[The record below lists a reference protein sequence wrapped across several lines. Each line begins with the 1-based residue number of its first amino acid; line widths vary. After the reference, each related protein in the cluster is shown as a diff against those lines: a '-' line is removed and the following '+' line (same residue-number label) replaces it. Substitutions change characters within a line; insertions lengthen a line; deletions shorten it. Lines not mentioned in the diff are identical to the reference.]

1 MKLWH
6 PVSRRAPCPVC
17 DRPDWCAVSSDG
29 RVARCM
35 RVVDGPDVIA
45 REDSDGTPYGLRFL
59 TDGPCDPSAYRKHD
73 PEPERA
79 SPDVLHRVYSALL
92 QVLPL
97 SPAHRASLR
106 ARGLTDD
113 EIDARGYRSLPL
125 GDQARRKVMR
135 DLRAA
140 LASSAAP
147 GESDKSIPDGVPGVF
162 KGKLSG
168 FSGILIPVRTHTA
181 TARALKVR
189 ADDPHA
195 PKYTWLSSSSDDG
208 PSPGAPCHVP
218 IFNSS
223 SRSTATVRVTEGP
236 LKADIATALSGMLTL
251 GVPGC
256 ASARSAVEHLRAL
269 KAQVVRLA
277 WDMDARTNPSVAHG
291 LRLAAEVLREEGFSV
306 AVETWDESTGKG
318 IDDALA
324 AGLTPG
330 NGITV
335 HTGEAVDKVLEGM
348 ARRPV
353 APAAPPG
360 PVASA
365 QPSVAAERRSWGAR
379 SFDRGDS
386 VELARALLDDLREAA
401 PNASADAVVY
411 DRATLWQYDPARGI
425 YLERDR
431 ADLFRICAAYAGT
444 PTGPK
449 GKPLSLSE
457 GAIKGAILTAQHLAA
472 RPGFFDAAP
481 RGVACANGFVRVE
494 GGEIF
499 VDPHSHAHR
508 ATHAL
513 SFPYD
518 KSAVAPRW
526 DAALREI
533 FRRQLVDDTGA
544 VVGLD
549 EDDTDGSVALLEE
562 FVGASLFGLAT
573 SYAMCLVLHGP
584 GNDGKS
590 TILNVLRALFPPSAV
605 CSIAPQDWSRGFLLA
620 GLAGKLLNVVNEL
633 PEREMM
639 EGSRFKAVVSGD
651 PLTAEK
657 KFGDPFTFC
666 TIAGGLFACNDL
678 LATRDQTPGFWR
690 RFAVLPCT
698 RSFAASE
705 VVHDLWRTIVAE
717 ELAGIL
723 ARAVEG
729 LARLQGNGRYSIPA
743 SASEAKADWQRDSD
757 QVRQFVADCCLEV
770 KKGAPGA
777 AAEEVTVEELYPPYR
792 SWCSET
798 GHTPVARNKLGG
810 RLKVL
815 GYEHRTTTA
824 RLYRLKLNAAWK
836 AKGLTPR
843 EGGGYRAPLN

>member
-1 MKLWH
+1 MNATVPPPSSPKPRKPSKRDPWEGLEPAELVRLYRERGLDAHLGPWGPRLRLSQEPGGHAVIVYAGREGERAWKAIAAMH
-6 PVSRRAPCPVC
+6 PEGRIISPRWATADGGRALLIRQTESPLLSCELSPVLSLISAGEVALPGSVEGFTLL
-17 DRPDWCAVSSDG
+17 RWKPDAHLGSVDPPEAPAWLASLSSD
-29 RVARCM
+29 
-35 RVVDGPDVIA
+35 
-45 REDSDGTPYGLRFL
+45 
-59 TDGPCDPSAYRKHD
+59 
-73 PEPERA
+73 
-79 SPDVLHRVYSALL
+79 
-92 QVLPL
+92 
-97 SPAHRASLR
+97 
-106 ARGLTDD
+106 
-113 EIDARGYRSLPL
+113 
-125 GDQARRKVMR
+125 
-135 DLRAA
+135 
-140 LASSAAP
+140 
-147 GESDKSIPDGVPGVF
+147 
-162 KGKLSG
+162 
-168 FSGILIPVRTHTA
+168 
-181 TARALKVR
+181 
-189 ADDPHA
+189 
-195 PKYTWLSSSSDDG
+195 
-208 PSPGAPCHVP
+208 
-218 IFNSS
+218 
-223 SRSTATVRVTEGP
+223 
-236 LKADIATALSGMLTL
+236 
-251 GVPGC
+251 
-256 ASARSAVEHLRAL
+256 ASARAE
-269 KAQVVRLA
+269 
-277 WDMDARTNPSVAHG
+277 AREVA
-291 LRLAAEVLREEGFSV
+291 RRAAE
-306 AVETWDESTGKG
+306 AVETARVDEEVA
-318 IDDALA
+318 IDASRDLA
-324 AGLTPG
+324 R
-330 NGITV
+330 
-335 HTGEAVDKVLEGM
+335 E
-348 ARRPV
+348 RPK
-353 APAAPPG
+353 
-360 PVASA
+360 
-365 QPSVAAERRSWGAR
+365 PSRF
-379 SFDRGDS
+379 FDRGDS
-386 VELARALLDDLREAA
+386 VELAHALLADLRAAA
-401 PNASADAVVY
+401 PDASAEAVVY
-411 DRATLWQYDPARGI
+411 DRATLWQYDPAGGI
-425 YLERDR
+425 YVERDR
-431 ADLFRICAAYAGT
+431 ADLFRLCAAYAGT

-457 GAIKGAILTAQHLAA
+457 GAIKGAILTAQHLAS

-494 GGEIF
+494 GGEVF

-518 KSAVAPRW
+518 RAAVAPRW

-533 FRRQLVDDTGA
+533 FRRQITDDAGA

-549 EDDTDGSVALLEE
+549 EDDTEGSIALLEE

-666 TIAGGLFACNDL
+666 AVAGGLFACNDL

-698 RSFAASE
+698 RSFSASE
-705 VVHDLWRTIVAE
+705 VVHDLWRLIVAE

-743 SASEAKADWQRDSD
+743 SATEAKADWQRDSD
-757 QVRQFVADCCLEV
+757 QVRQFVADCCVEV

-777 AAEEVTVEELYPPYR
+777 AAEEATVEELYPSYR

-815 GYEHRTTTA
+815 GYEHRTTAA